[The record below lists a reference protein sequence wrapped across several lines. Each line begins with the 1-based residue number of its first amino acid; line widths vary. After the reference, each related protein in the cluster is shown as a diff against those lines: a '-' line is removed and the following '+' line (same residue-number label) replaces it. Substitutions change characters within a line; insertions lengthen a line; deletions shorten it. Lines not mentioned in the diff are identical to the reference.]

1 MPASEELQDNWDC
14 VVVGGGA
21 AGLSAALVLGRA
33 RRRTLL
39 VDAGNQSNLPAHG
52 IGGLLG
58 NDGTPPG
65 EFYAGARE
73 ELAAYPSVE
82 VREGEV
88 VRAARPAESSF
99 ELELADGSTE
109 TSKRVVLAMG
119 TDYRYA
125 DVPGLTERW
134 GRSVFHCPFCHG
146 WEVREKRLGV
156 LDSGATAAKRALLLR
171 TWSDDV
177 TLFANGP
184 AELDP
189 EDEGRLRAAG
199 VEVDERPVAEVSG
212 PGETVEAIRFSDGD
226 ERPCDG
232 LMVGVTMHQ
241 RSTLAADLGADM
253 DEPAGPAA
261 DPVAVGMTRETS
273 VPGLFA
279 AGDMSI
285 GMQSVANAVATG
297 SMAAAGVVHSLML
310 DG

>member
-1 MPASEELQDNWDC
+1 MAAGHEDQDHWDC
-14 VVVGGGA
+14 VIVGGGA

-39 VDAGNQSNLPAHG
+39 VDAGGQSNLPAHG

-58 NDGTPPG
+58 NDGTPPS
-65 EFYAGARE
+65 EFYARARA
-73 ELAAYPSVE
+73 ELAAYPSVK

-88 VRAARPAESSF
+88 VGAGRAAESSF
-99 ELELADGSTE
+99 ALELADGSSE
-109 TSKRVVLAMG
+109 TAKRVVLAMG

-146 WEVREKRLGV
+146 WEVREQRLGV
-156 LDSGATAAKRALLLR
+156 LDNGAAGAKRALLLR

-184 AELDP
+184 AELSP
-189 EDEGRLRAAG
+189 EDAGRLRAAG

-212 PGETVEAIRFSDGD
+212 PGETVEAIRFADGD
-226 ERPCDG
+226 ERPCDA

-310 DG
+310 EA